1 MSLASTTHVVPP
13 LPYAASAFSHLA
25 LGSLTIT
32 CAACRH
38 ACVATD
44 FVTLVTAT
52 TATAAAGA
60 AEQQQRLR
68 HSASAAQRSP
78 CARVAPLSHI
88 SGRRHTTR
96 AACAAALSAQRS
108 SCMPQCAAPPR
119 GSHAALPAAPHRP
132 PATTQPP
139 PQPLPSQPW
148 PLPALPYSPMICHLA
163 CAVHCEA
170 TSSLQTTR
178 LWQARLG
185 RALLFDSY

>member
-44 FVTLVTAT
+44 FVTLATAT
-52 TATAAAGA
+52 TRHRRRRSSRAAAALA
-60 AEQQQRLR
+60 AL
-68 HSASAAQRSP
+68 SASAAQRSP

-185 RALLFDSY
+185 RALLLSL

>member
-1 MSLASTTHVVPP
+1 MCRRRPTYERVGRRRRGWSHAGVVCRAPAAATRRCRRARAQSLCRQHERRR
-13 LPYAASAFSHLA
+13 AASVRRRRGRGERRADVLVD
-25 LGSLTIT
+25 
-32 CAACRH
+32 
-38 ACVATD
+38 VA
-44 FVTLVTAT
+44 V
-52 TATAAAGA
+52 
-60 AEQQQRLR
+60 
-68 HSASAAQRSP
+68 
-78 CARVAPLSHI
+78 
-88 SGRRHTTR
+88 
-96 AACAAALSAQRS
+96 ALSAQRS